1 MIKPKTVIC
10 LCFLVLT
17 AIYSCKKDSK
27 AAAPALTIG
36 GTYRITEIETVN
48 DDSTLSVEQLSSCEK
63 QNSEIFTVDGGYN
76 AYSACSTDTTKGV
89 WTLNQ
94 NTLLIKNG
102 MDEVSDEGI
111 VKNLTAAGFV
121 LDEHATGFSPNIFT
135 FTKQ

>member
-10 LCFLVLT
+10 LFFLVLT

-48 DDSTLSVEQLSSCEK
+48 NDSTLSVEQFSSCEK
-63 QNSEIFTVDGGYN
+63 QNTEIFTVDGGYN

-89 WTLNQ
+89 WALNQ
-94 NTLLIKNG
+94 NTLLIKN
-102 MDEVSDEGI
+102 DEGF